1 MQTISVSE
9 QTLDNLKEAAAL
21 RGMDTNAYAEEL
33 LAISLAVLREKQ
45 NCQTEKPYRAMQ
57 FSGIAPTG
65 RAAEEI
71 DAEIE
76 AARNE
81 WDN

>member
-1 MQTISVSE
+1 MQTISVSD
-9 QTLDNLKEAAAL
+9 QTLDNLKEAAAR
-21 RGMDTNAYAEEL
+21 RGMDANTYAEEL
-33 LAISLAVLREKQ
+33 LSLSLAVLREKQ
-45 NCQTEKPYRAMQ
+45 NALPDKPYRAMQ

-65 RAAEEI
+65 RTAEEI
-71 DAEIE
+71 DAELE